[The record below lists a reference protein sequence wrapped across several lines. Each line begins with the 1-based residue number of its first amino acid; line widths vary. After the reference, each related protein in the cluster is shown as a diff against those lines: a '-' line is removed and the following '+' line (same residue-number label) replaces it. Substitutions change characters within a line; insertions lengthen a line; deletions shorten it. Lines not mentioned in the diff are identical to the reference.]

1 MSSYLELLQKLN
13 GYGDVQDL
21 LAADGESVLTGLNN
35 LFGLS
40 GINGNTR
47 DEQFTPNITTTG
59 AGSVGFNPRQVL
71 YESQDFFTNGDLLTY
86 PQDLFQPGNTAYIY
100 FQIKDS
106 QAAIVKQTST
116 EPLDPSAGSDAKP
129 LKRIALY
136 MPPGVKVSYGT
147 KWDDANLSIRKSV
160 GLGKELF
167 SGDTAETIKQVAARF
182 GDAIVGGEG
191 FLNDTEFANKKILDP
206 QAALLFKGVNFRDF
220 QFDFQMLARN
230 KEESQRI
237 RQIIKCFKYAMHPGT
252 TESGGAIW
260 EYPYFF
266 EIYLCS
272 PSTKYMFN
280 IMNSAL
286 VQMEVDYGGSGIP
299 SFFRENGAPVDI
311 RMSLQFKELFVL
323 TKKMILNDY

>member
-21 LAADGESVLTGLNN
+21 IAGDGESVLTGLNN
-35 LFGLS
+35 LFGLR
-40 GINGNTR
+40 GTTAAAR
-47 DEQFTPNITTTG
+47 DEQFTPVITS
-59 AGSVGFNPRQVL
+59 GSTGFNPRKRTG
-71 YESQDFFTNGDLLTY
+71 EDSADTFFTNGSLLMY

-106 QAAIVKQTST
+106 QKATVSQTST
-116 EPLDPSAGSDAKP
+116 EPLDPSAGSDAAP

-136 MPPGVKVSYGT
+136 MPPSVKVNYGAR
-147 KWDDANLSIRKSV
+147 WDDANLTIRKSV
-160 GLGKELF
+160 GLGKSLF
-167 SGDTAETIKQVAARF
+167 SGDAADTIKQVAARF

-230 KEESQRI
+230 KEETERI

-252 TESGGAIW
+252 TAEGGAIW

-280 IMNSAL
+280 IMNCAL

-299 SFFRENGAPVDI
+299 SFFRANGAPVDI
-311 RMSLQFKELFVL
+311 RMTLQFKELFVL
-323 TKKMILNDY
+323 TKKMVLNDY